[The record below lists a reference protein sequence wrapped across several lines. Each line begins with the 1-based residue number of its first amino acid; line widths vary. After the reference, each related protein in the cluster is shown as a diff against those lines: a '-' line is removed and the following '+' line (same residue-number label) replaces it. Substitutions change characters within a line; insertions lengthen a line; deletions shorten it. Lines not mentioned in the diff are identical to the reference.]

1 MKKLLLSGLMV
12 LSTAQAATI
21 AVIDSG
27 LDVEHEQI
35 VPNLWVNSAPMAL
48 TLFKDVLHGWNFVD
62 NNNQV
67 IDRKLFTYF
76 ASSEADIKKYY
87 EILAKQYLF
96 QTTDEDRTWAMQM
109 QRTPGFIPKVRSY
122 GTFMHGTHVAG
133 ISVKGSENKA
143 MGILLLK
150 TNVQA
155 EIQAAQAH
163 KQDQVTESPWVK
175 IDPLIDSVA
184 SGQMRSMVTIGQ
196 FVHLHKADVDNGS
209 FGTGYTQALNF
220 ADYAFVNL
228 IGRIPTEEEK
238 KQTAIKLV
246 KAMSEKAVDFVGA
259 APKTLFV
266 FAAGSDGL
274 NNDEFGTS
282 PANVK
287 ADNSMSVAA
296 TFEDQ
301 FLAPFSNWGTAT
313 VDLAAPGMLIRSA
326 VPGIGSL
333 PVSGTSQAAPFV
345 ANVAGQVKDANPA
358 LTPKEIKE
366 ILMGTV
372 DKKSFLKI
380 RVKSGGL
387 VNKDR
392 AVLAADLSR
401 KMSLAEAIAI
411 SLERMPMLVEATSD
425 LVGEKS
431 LQSMLGE
438 IKPVEM
444 PSMLEF

>member
-1 MKKLLLSGLMV
+1 MKKLLLSSLMV

-27 LDVEHEQI
+27 LDVEHEKI
-35 VPNLWVNSAPMAL
+35 VPNLWVNANPL
-48 TLFKDVLHGWNFVD
+48 PFTLFKDVVNGWNFVD

-67 IDRKLFTYF
+67 IDRKLFGYF
-76 ASSEADIKKYY
+76 ATAEADIKRYY

-96 QTTDEDRTWAMQM
+96 QTTDEDRAWAQQM
-109 QRTPGFIPKVRSY
+109 QRTAGFIPKVRSY

-155 EIQAAQAH
+155 EVQASQSL
-163 KQDQVTESPWVK
+163 KQDSASESPWVK

-196 FVHLHKADVDNGS
+196 FVHLHKADVANGS
-209 FGTGYTQALNF
+209 FGTGYNQALSF

-228 IGRIPTEEEK
+228 IGRLPTDEERK
-238 KQTAIKLV
+238 LAAIKLV
-246 KAMSEKAVDFVGA
+246 KAMSEKATGFVGA

-266 FAAGSDGL
+266 FAAGNDAL

-287 ADNSMSVAA
+287 ADNSISVAA

-301 FLAPFSNWGTAT
+301 FFAPFSNWGTGT

-326 VPGIGSL
+326 VPGSGTL
-333 PVSGTSQAAPFV
+333 PVSGTSQAAPYV
-345 ANVAGQVKDANPA
+345 ANVAGQMKDANKS
-358 LTPKEIKE
+358 LTPKQMKE

-372 DKKSFLKI
+372 DKKSFLKL

-387 VNKDR
+387 VNKER

-401 KMSLAEAIAI
+401 KMSVAQAIAI
-411 SLERMPMLVEATSD
+411 SFERLPMLEETT
-425 LVGEKS
+425 GNKS
-431 LQSMLGE
+431 AADVFGD
-438 IKPVEM
+438 ITPVEM

>member
-35 VPNLWVNSAPMAL
+35 VPNLWVNKSPL
-48 TLFKDVLHGWNFVD
+48 QSLVFKDVIHGWNFVD

-67 IDRKLFTYF
+67 IDRKLFDYF
-76 ASSEADIKKYY
+76 SSTEADIKRYY

-155 EIQAAQAH
+155 EIAASQSS
-163 KQDQVTESPWVK
+163 KQDNVTDSPWVK

-184 SGQMRSMVTIGQ
+184 SNQMRSMVTIGQ
-196 FVHLHKADVDNGS
+196 FVNLHKADVANGS
-209 FGTGYTQALNF
+209 FGTGYAQAQNF

-228 IGRIPTEEEK
+228 IGRLPTQEEK

-246 KAMSEKAVDFVGA
+246 KALSDKAVGFVGA

-266 FAAGSDGL
+266 FAAGNDGL

-287 ADNSMSVAA
+287 ADNSISVAA

-301 FLAPFSNWGTAT
+301 FFAPFSNWGTGS

-326 VPGIGSL
+326 VPGMGTL

-345 ANVAGQVKDANPA
+345 ANVAGQMKDANPA
-358 LTPKEIKE
+358 LTPKQMKD

-372 DKKSFLKI
+372 DQKTFLKL

-392 AVLAADLSR
+392 AVLAADLAR
-401 KMSLAEAIAI
+401 KMSVTQAIAI
-411 SLERMPMLVEATSD
+411 SFERMPMIVEASRD
-425 LVGEKS
+425 LMGEKS
-431 LQSMLGE
+431 FQSMMGE

>member
-133 ISVKGSENKA
+133 ISIKGSENKA

-155 EIQAAQAH
+155 EIQAAHAQ

-196 FVHLHKADVDNGS
+196 FVHLHKADVANGS
-209 FGTGYTQALNF
+209 FGTGYNQALNF

-228 IGRIPTEEEK
+228 IGRLPTEEEK

-266 FAAGSDGL
+266 FAAGNDGL

-326 VPGIGSL
+326 VPGVGSL

>member
-1 MKKLLLSGLMV
+1 MKKLLLSGLML

-35 VPNLWVNSAPMAL
+35 IPNLWVNSNPLPIAFFRDA
-48 TLFKDVLHGWNFVD
+48 VHGWNFVE

-67 IDRKLFTYF
+67 LDRKILNFF
-76 ASSEADIKKYY
+76 ARDEADIKRYF

-96 QTTDEDRTWAMQM
+96 QTTDEDRAWAMQM

-150 TNVQA
+150 TNVPA
-155 EIQAAQAH
+155 EIAASKSV
-163 KQDQVTESPWVK
+163 KQNQITESPWVK

-184 SGQMRSMVTIGQ
+184 SGQMRSMVTIAQ
-196 FVHLHKADVDNGS
+196 FVHLHKADVANGS
-209 FGTGYTQALNF
+209 FGTGYAQGLAF
-220 ADYAFVNL
+220 AEVAFVNL
-228 IGRIPTEEEK
+228 IGRLPTEEER
-238 KQTAIKLV
+238 KQTALKLV
-246 KAMSEKAVDFVGA
+246 KAMSEKAVVFVAA

-266 FAAGSDGL
+266 FAAGNDGL

-326 VPGIGSL
+326 VPGVGSL

-345 ANVAGQVKDANPA
+345 ANVAGQVKDTNPA

-372 DKKSFLKI
+372 DKKSFLKL

-387 VNKDR
+387 VNKER

-431 LQSMLGE
+431 LQSMFGE

>member
-1 MKKLLLSGLMV
+1 MKKLLISGLMV

-27 LDVEHEQI
+27 LDVEHDQI
-35 VPNLWVNSAPMAL
+35 VPNLWVNSTPMPFG
-48 TLFKDVLHGWNFVD
+48 LFKNVMHGWNFVD
-62 NNNQV
+62 NSNEV

-76 ASSEADIKKYY
+76 SSTEADIKKYY

-109 QRTPGFIPKVRSY
+109 QKTPGFIPKVRSY

-155 EIQAAQAH
+155 EVAATKSN
-163 KQDQVTESPWVK
+163 KQDESSDSPWVK
-175 IDPLIDSVA
+175 IDALIDSVA
-184 SGQMRSMVTIGQ
+184 SGQMRSMVTIGL
-196 FVHLHKADVDNGS
+196 FVNQHKADVANGS
-209 FGTGYTQALNF
+209 FGTGYNQATNF

-228 IGRIPTEEEK
+228 IGRLPTEEEK
-238 KQTAIKLV
+238 KQAAIKLV
-246 KAMSEKAVDFVGA
+246 KAMSEKAAEFVGA

-266 FAAGSDGL
+266 FAAGNDGL

-301 FLAPFSNWGTAT
+301 FFAPFSNWGTDT

-326 VPGIGSL
+326 VPGEGSL

-345 ANVAGQVKDANPA
+345 ANVAGQMKDANSA
-358 LTPKEIKE
+358 LSPKQMKE

-372 DKKSFLKI
+372 DKKSFLKL

-387 VNKDR
+387 VNRDR
-392 AVLAADLSR
+392 AILAADLSR
-401 KMSLAEAIAI
+401 KMSVTRAIEV
-411 SLERMPMLVEATSD
+411 SFDRMPMIIEASSE
-425 LVGEKS
+425 LMGEKS
-431 LQSMLGE
+431 FQAMMGE
-438 IKPVEM
+438 VTPVEM